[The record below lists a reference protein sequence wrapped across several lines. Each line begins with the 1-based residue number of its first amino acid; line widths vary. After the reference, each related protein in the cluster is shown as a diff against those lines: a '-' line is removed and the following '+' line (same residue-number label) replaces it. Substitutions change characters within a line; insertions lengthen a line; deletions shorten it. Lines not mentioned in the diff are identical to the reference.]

1 MAKKI
6 LVVDDEE
13 LILLALEELLTPCG
27 YEVSTASNG
36 QDALGKVA
44 KGKFD
49 LLILDIIMPG
59 MNGFD
64 LCQKIREIEQ
74 QLGIKIEVREFEDM
88 VGSEIPLDIAV
99 KKKFIMIRAPAHSNE
114 LLTLYANGKQLL
126 TAKIGTKDVC
136 RL

>member
-27 YEVSTASNG
+27 YEVSTAANG

-74 QLGIKIEVREFEDM
+74 YRTVP
-88 VGSEIPLDIAV
+88 V
-99 KKKFIMIRAPAHSNE
+99 IM
-114 LLTLYANGKQLL
+114 L
-126 TAKIGTKDVC
+126 TAKSSPEDKQKGIDAGADLFLPKPIGPQ
-136 RL
+136 RLLDLVRDSLT